1 MVHAWCFASE
11 FGVQALVDAVT
22 ASDAKYRRESF
33 ETWRKLT
40 ELRDEIKRLRWGNHQ
55 TELGR

>member
-11 FGVQALVDAVT
+11 FGVPALVDAVT
-22 ASDAKYRRESF
+22 ATDTWHRRDSF

-40 ELRDEIKRLRWGNHQ
+40 ELRDEIKRLK
-55 TELGR
+55 